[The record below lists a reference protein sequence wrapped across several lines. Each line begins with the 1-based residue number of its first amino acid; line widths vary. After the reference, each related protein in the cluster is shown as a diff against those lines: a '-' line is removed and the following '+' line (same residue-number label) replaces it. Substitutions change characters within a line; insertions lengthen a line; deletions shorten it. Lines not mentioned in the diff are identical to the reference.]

1 MVLELGQSGRGLNQH
16 AAQRKEMAVL
26 KCGRGEVGRVL
37 GEGRPEEGCMEEGDW
52 GGGYRTPSLK
62 VGRVGVLKS

>member
-37 GEGRPEEGCMEEGDW
+37 GEGRPKRGAWRRGTGEEVIEL
-52 GGGYRTPSLK
+52 RP
-62 VGRVGVLKS
+62 